1 MSIPLS
7 GIEMYDELFNHRCGL
22 NVASVMEVEID
33 DYGLSTSEIFNKYNV
48 EYDKPV
54 VFSDVEDSSRH
65 VGYGESQGVKG
76 WATNYTHNN
85 EIKTAIFIVKN
96 PEYSGPQLEETEQ
109 SEFLSILKTIT
120 LLHELGHVHDIQN
133 SINFDHSNQSVNL
146 IAAEA
151 YADIFALKKL
161 KSWKHPYG
169 KLALKTFSVALLER
183 RNNSDFYAQVHSQIR
198 KKVLE
203 SKLRTWS
210 KII

>member
-7 GIEMYDELFNHRCGL
+7 GKEMYDDLVNHRFGL
-22 NVASVMEVEID
+22 NVASITEVEIG
-33 DYGLSTSEIFNKYNV
+33 DYDLSTGDIFNKYSI
-48 EYDKPV
+48 EYDEPV
-54 VFSDVEDSSRH
+54 VFNDVEDDSRH

-85 EIKTAIFIVKN
+85 ELKTAIFIVAN
-96 PEYSGPQLEETEQ
+96 PEYSGPQLEEEDQ
-109 SEFLSILKTIT
+109 SEFVSILKTIT

-133 SINFDHSNQSVNL
+133 SINFDHSSQNVNL

-151 YADIFALKKL
+151 YADVFALRKL

-169 KLALKTFSVALLER
+169 KLALKTFSVALLDR
-183 RNNSDFYAQVHSQIR
+183 RNTSEFYEQVHSNIK

-210 KII
+210 K